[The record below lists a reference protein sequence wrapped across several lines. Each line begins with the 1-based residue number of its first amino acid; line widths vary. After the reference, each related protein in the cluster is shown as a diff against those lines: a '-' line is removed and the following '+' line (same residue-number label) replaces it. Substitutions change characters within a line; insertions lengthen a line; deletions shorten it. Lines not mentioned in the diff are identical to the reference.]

1 MSLAKSPSWLLT
13 VAAMLAFVV
22 SADAATLEVTGPP
35 GASVVVNG
43 HDLGVLPLAA
53 PLELAPGHYVIESR
67 LTGYIAFD
75 KTVHLDREDSW
86 VTVQVRL
93 DRLKRGTAWRSNVLF
108 AGLGQHYVGHRGR
121 GYFYNAA
128 EAAGLIAAL
137 VGEVQRS
144 NHRNDYLEI
153 IDQYNRAIN
162 ADDATRLREEAEA
175 SYSDMQDAENL
186 RDTGLMVAVG
196 AIVVS
201 IADVLLTFPNVA
213 AGPGPVPPTTGALEL
228 APQSYDL
235 STVHVGVRFEF

>member
-1 MSLAKSPSWLLT
+1 MSLTKSLICLLFVT
-13 VAAMLAFVV
+13 ALLATAAA
-22 SADAATLEVTGPP
+22 AGAATLEVVGPP

-43 HDLGVLPLAA
+43 SDLGVLPLAA
-53 PLELAPGHYVIESR
+53 PLELAPGHYVVESR

-121 GYFYNAA
+121 GYFYNVV
-128 EAAGLIAAL
+128 EAGGLIAAL
-137 VGEVQRS
+137 VGEVQRG
-144 NHRNDYLEI
+144 NHRTDYLTIMDEYG
-153 IDQYNRAIN
+153 QAIN
-162 ADDATRLREEAEA
+162 GDDAARLREEAEA
-175 SYSDMQDAENL
+175 SYSDMEDAENL
-186 RDTGLMVAVG
+186 RDTGLKVALA

-213 AGPGPVPPTTGALEL
+213 AGPGPVPPTTGALEM
-228 APQSYDL
+228 APGTYDL
-235 STVHVGVRFEF
+235 STVHIGVHFEF